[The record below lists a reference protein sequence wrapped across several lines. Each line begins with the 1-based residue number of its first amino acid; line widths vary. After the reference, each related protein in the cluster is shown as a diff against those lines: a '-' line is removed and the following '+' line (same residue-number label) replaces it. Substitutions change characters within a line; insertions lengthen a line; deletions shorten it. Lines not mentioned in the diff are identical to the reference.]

1 MERIKKFLFNLAGEV
16 YIPKY
21 ASLKYKKILHISDT
35 PTVIYGSIIRLI
47 KNINPDILI
56 HTGDVAD
63 DIKLQMA
70 PQLIN
75 SYRVKVT
82 RFLSSITPYVKEKII
97 IVPGNHDDFEI
108 LKSIN
113 SIELIEE
120 GSILNINGINFG
132 LSHEFNNLPKKCN
145 FYLYGHDKTITNKKE
160 YLNGIN
166 NINIIYIEDNN
177 IIKLN
182 YPSGTDAYRTRKKK
196 MGI

>member
-1 MERIKKFLFNLAGEV
+1 MERIKRFLFNLAGEI
-16 YIPKY
+16 YIPKC
-21 ASLKYKKILHISDT
+21 ASLNRKKILHISDT

-47 KNINPDILI
+47 KNTNPDILI

-82 RFLSSITPYVKEKII
+82 RFLSSAAPYVKDRLI

-113 SIELIEE
+113 SIEVINE

-132 LSHEFNNLPKKCN
+132 LSHYYHNLPKQCDL
-145 FYLYGHDKTITNKKE
+145 YLYGHDKFITNQKE
-160 YLNGIN
+160 YLNGID
-166 NINIIYIEDNN
+166 NINIIYIEDMN
-177 IIKLN
+177 IIKLS
-182 YPSGTDAYRTRKKK
+182 YPSGTDAHRTRKRK

>member
-1 MERIKKFLFNLAGEV
+1 MEKIKRFLFNLAGEI
-16 YIPKY
+16 YIPEC
-21 ASLKYKKILHISDT
+21 ASLNYRKIIHISDT

-47 KNINPDILI
+47 KNTKPDILI

-82 RFLSSITPYVKEKII
+82 RFLSSLSPYVKDRII
-97 IVPGNHDDFEI
+97 VVPGNHDDFET

-113 SIELIEE
+113 SIEIITE
-120 GSILNINGINFG
+120 GSILNVDGISIG
-132 LSHEFNNLPKKCN
+132 LSHDFYNLPNECN
-145 FYLYGHDKTITNKKE
+145 LYLYGHDKIITNQKE
-160 YLNGIN
+160 YLNGID
-166 NINIIYIEDNN
+166 NINIINIEDMN
-177 IIKLN
+177 IIKLH
-182 YPSGTDAYRTRKKK
+182 YPSGTDAHRTRKKK

>member
-1 MERIKKFLFNLAGEV
+1 MEKIKKFLLNLVGEI
-16 YIPKY
+16 YIPEC

-35 PTVIYGSIIRLI
+35 PTVIYESIIRLI
-47 KNINPDILI
+47 KNTNPDILI

-82 RFLSSITPYVKEKII
+82 RFLSSITPYVKDRII
-97 IVPGNHDDFEI
+97 IVPGNHDNIEI

-113 SIELIEE
+113 SIEIMNE

-132 LSHEFNNLPKKCN
+132 LSHDYHGLPKKCDL
-145 FYLYGHDKTITNKKE
+145 YLYGHDKFMTDKKE
-160 YLNGIN
+160 YLNGIY
-166 NINIIYIEDNN
+166 NINIIYIEDMN
-177 IIKLN
+177 IIKLS
-182 YPSGTDAYRTRKKK
+182 YPSGTDAHRTRKKK